1 MAAPRRVANHDTNAD
16 AYTNM
21 KMLKINMLHI
31 LFDVLFAYDVE
42 TFDVEMFICSAYNNN
57 YEKKMS

>member
-1 MAAPRRVANHDTNAD
+1 
-16 AYTNM
+16 
-21 KMLKINMLHI
+21 MLHI